1 VAVRYHNSNEPR
13 ALMRERLHILF
24 CAIRYQ
30 FLQFRSRFDMGGVYS
45 FVERYLGL
53 LEELVRV
60 SKPCPEVRD
69 ASETDGWPQQNQN
82 M

>member
-1 VAVRYHNSNEPR
+1 MAVRYHNPNEPR
-13 ALMRERLHILF
+13 ALMQERLHILF
-24 CAIRYQ
+24 CTIRYR
-30 FLQFRSRFDMGGVYS
+30 FLPFHSRFDMGVYS